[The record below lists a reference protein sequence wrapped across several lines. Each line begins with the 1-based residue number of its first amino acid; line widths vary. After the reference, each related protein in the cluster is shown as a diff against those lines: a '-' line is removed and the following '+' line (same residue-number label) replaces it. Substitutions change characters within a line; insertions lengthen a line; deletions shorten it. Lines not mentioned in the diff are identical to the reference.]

1 MQAQKIVLIPPTHEQ
16 STPSFHVTD
25 ELLEPFMEYLGGHGI
40 HIVGQP
46 PEPLGPMGPQGCEL
60 DEIEIEEGTSM
71 PKLETLMNEFL
82 AERHLANVG

>member
-1 MQAQKIVLIPPTHEQ
+1 MQPQKIVLIPPTHEQ

-25 ELLEPFMEYLGGHGI
+25 ELLEPFMEYLDGHGI
-40 HIVGQP
+40 HIMGQP

-71 PKLETLMNEFL
+71 SQLEMLMNDFL